1 MPPWRPTP
9 PDAPCWF
16 GADCEATTR
25 AESKAQ
31 NRRLLL
37 DVALAILD
45 EQGESGLT
53 TTAITRR
60 AGMAQSSFYS
70 HFADMD
76 DLLVQLIDERFAE
89 HARVRGRRDRQAQD
103 RPLDAEA
110 FRRTVRKGIEVN
122 AAHPALFKLMLRS
135 RLDPSSRAGERSRR
149 WLADAWAATRRD
161 LVAHGVP
168 ASTEAEQEQATLLAE
183 GFTALVRSFT
193 LGYIDGRHTDL
204 EQILDVVVLFAQG
217 TIDLSRQHHDVSG
230 DI

>member
-1 MPPWRPTP
+1 MSDGQAT
-9 PDAPCWF
+9 
-16 GADCEATTR
+16 TTR

-45 EQGESGLT
+45 EEGEPGLT

-76 DLLVQLIDERFAE
+76 DLLVRLIDERFAE
-89 HARVRGRRDRQAQD
+89 HARAREQVERRPRDE
-103 RPLDAEA
+103 PLDADM
-110 FRRTVRKGIEVN
+110 FRRSVRSGIEVN

-135 RLDPSSRAGERSRR
+135 RLDPSSRTGERSRR
-149 WLADAWAATRRD
+149 WLADAWAATRHD
-161 LVAHGVP
+161 LIARGIP
-168 ASTEAEQEQATLLAE
+168 ASTEAEKEQVALLAE
-183 GFTALVRSFT
+183 GFTALVRNFT

-204 EQILDVVVLFAQG
+204 EQILDVAVLFAEG
-217 TIDLSRQHHDVSG
+217 TIELSRRHRTASNGPDRP
-230 DI
+230 DRTA

>member
-1 MPPWRPTP
+1 MKDSPAT
-9 PDAPCWF
+9 
-16 GADCEATTR
+16 TTR
-25 AESKAQ
+25 AESKAL

-45 EQGESGLT
+45 EEGESGLT

-89 HARVRGRRDRQAQD
+89 HARARGKVPRRPRDQ
-103 RPLDAEA
+103 PLDAEA
-110 FRRTVRKGIEVN
+110 FRQSVRNGIEVN

-135 RLDPSSRAGERSRR
+135 RLDRSSRTGERSRK
-149 WLADAWAATRRD
+149 WLADAWAATRHD
-161 LVAHGVP
+161 LIARGVP
-168 ASTEAEQEQATLLAE
+168 ASTEAEKEQVALLAE

-217 TIDLSRQHHDVSG
+217 TIDLSRQHRDEAG
-230 DI
+230 PPR

>member
-1 MPPWRPTP
+1 MKHSQAT
-9 PDAPCWF
+9 
-16 GADCEATTR
+16 TTR

-45 EQGESGLT
+45 EEGETGLT

-89 HARVRGRRDRQAQD
+89 HARARGNVERKRDV
-103 RPLDAEA
+103 PLDAEA
-110 FRRTVRKGIEVN
+110 FRRTVRHGIEVN

-135 RLDPSSRAGERSRR
+135 RLDRSSRTGERSRK
-149 WLADAWAATRRD
+149 WLADAWAATRHD
-161 LVAHGVP
+161 LIARGIP
-168 ASTEAEQEQATLLAE
+168 ASTEAEKEQATLLAE

-204 EQILDVVVLFAQG
+204 DQILDVVVLFAQG
-217 TIDLSRQHHDVSG
+217 TIDLSRRNHDEAEPPR
-230 DI
+230 